1 MKKNRNKE
9 IIDNV
14 ASVLLSR
21 KSKEEALELR
31 ELCMLARVSAT
42 EAFRAVNHLIN
53 AGFKI
58 RLTENFPRK
67 FYYDGEA
74 EKKEI

>member
-21 KSKEEALELR
+21 KNKEEALELR

-42 EAFRAVNHLIN
+42 EAFRAVNHLID
-53 AGFKI
+53 AGFEI
-58 RLTENFPRK
+58 RVTDELPRR
-67 FYYDGEA
+67 FYYDNG
-74 EKKEI
+74 

>member
-9 IIDNV
+9 IIDSV
-14 ASVLLSR
+14 ARVLIPL
-21 KSKEEALELR
+21 KNPEEALELR
-31 ELCMLARVSAT
+31 VQRMLARVSAT

-58 RLTENFPRK
+58 RITDGLPIK
-67 FYYDGEA
+67 FYYEDG
-74 EKKEI
+74 